1 MEELGAAVSPA
12 DRWGGTP
19 LRDAVREG
27 HHPVAELLRQHGGN
41 LGKEEA
47 EAASELGE
55 LAAVG
60 SLKTLKLAEACG
72 MQINEILKR
81 L

>member
-1 MEELGAAVSPA
+1 M
-12 DRWGGTP
+12 TP
-19 LRDAVREG
+19 RR
-27 HHPVAELLRQHGGN
+27 GGN